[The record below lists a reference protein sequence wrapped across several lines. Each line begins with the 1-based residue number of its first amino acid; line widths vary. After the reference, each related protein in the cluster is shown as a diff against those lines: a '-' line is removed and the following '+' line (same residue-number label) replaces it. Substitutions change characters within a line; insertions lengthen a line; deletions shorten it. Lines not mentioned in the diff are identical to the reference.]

1 MLLNTKPF
9 KMVLLCILRILP
21 LWGLVIFTGHRVQMA
36 KVGQPSISLV
46 AETSTLPLIRE
57 LLEEAPGKQQ
67 RKPRILGH
75 PMRYMLELY
84 QRSADAHGHP
94 RENRTIGATM
104 VRLIRPTVN
113 VARPLRGPWH
123 IQTLDFP
130 LRSNQV
136 AYQIVRATVVYRHQ
150 LHLAGLHLSCHMKP
164 WVRKSPTNHLTS
176 SRRGSSKPSLLSKA
190 WTEMD
195 IMQLVQQKLWNHK
208 GHRILRFQFMCQ
220 QKKGIKGLERLW
232 HGHSS
237 LDTAFLLL
245 YFNDT
250 HKSVQKAKLLPRGL
264 EESME
269 KDSSLLLRRAR
280 QAGNFASKIAGPSQ
294 ERNGPESNQCS
305 LHHFQVSFHQL
316 GWDHWIIAPN
326 LYTPNYCKGACPRVL
341 RYGLNSPN
349 HAIIQNLVN
358 ERVDQSVPQP
368 SCVPY
373 RYVPISILLIEA
385 NGSIL
390 YKEYEDMIAQSCTC
404 R

>member
-1 MLLNTKPF
+1 MIP
-9 KMVLLCILRILP
+9 LCILRILP
-21 LWGLVIFTGHRVQMA
+21 LWGLVIFTEHRVQTA
-36 KVGQPSISLV
+36 KVWQPSTALV
-46 AETSTLPLIRE
+46 PEAPTLPLIRE

-67 RKPRILGH
+67 RKPRVVGH

-104 VRLIRPTVN
+104 VRLIRPMVN

-123 IQTLDFP
+123 IQTLEFP

-150 LHLAGLHLSCHMKP
+150 LHLAGFHLSCHMEP
-164 WVRKSPTNHLTS
+164 WVRKSPTNHFTS

-195 IMQLVQQKLWNHK
+195 IMQLIQQKFWNHK
-208 GHRILRFQFMCQ
+208 GRRILRFQFMCQ
-220 QKKGIKGLERLW
+220 QKKGSKGLERLW

-280 QAGNFASKIAGPSQ
+280 QAGNFASKIPGPSQ
-294 ERNGPESNQCS
+294 EHNGPESNQCS

-326 LYTPNYCKGACPRVL
+326 LYTPNYCIGACPRVL

-358 ERVDQSVPQP
+358 ELVDQSVPQP